1 VVTTAVVCR
10 RCGATNR
17 VDLEKAGKGLQAV
30 CGRCKAVLSAASDVL
45 EVGEARFDE
54 QVLGSPVPVLLDVW
68 AAWCAPCRGMAP
80 IIEELASSFPGRL
93 RVAKLDVDRNPAV
106 AARLRIEGIPTLIL
120 FKDGRE
126 VTRMIGA
133 RPKDDILAALADLV

>member
-1 VVTTAVVCR
+1 MTTAVVCR

-30 CGRCKAVLSAASDVL
+30 CGRCKAALNAVSQVM
-45 EVGEARFDE
+45 EVGEAGFDE
-54 QVLGSPVPVLLDVW
+54 QVLGSPLPVLLDVW

-80 IIEELASSFPGRL
+80 IIEELASSLSGRL
-93 RVAKLDVDRNPAV
+93 RVAKLDVDQNPAA

-120 FKDGRE
+120 FKEGRE
-126 VTRMIGA
+126 IARMIGA
-133 RPKDDILAALADLV
+133 RPKGDILAALDGLV